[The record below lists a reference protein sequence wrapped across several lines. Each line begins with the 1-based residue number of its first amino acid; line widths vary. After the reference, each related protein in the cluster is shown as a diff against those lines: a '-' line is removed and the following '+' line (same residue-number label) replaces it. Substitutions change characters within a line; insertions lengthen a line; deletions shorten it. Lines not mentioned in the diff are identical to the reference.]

1 MGSGGMTGVC
11 GPSASDGGTG
21 CEGIEGGVTVQAAE
35 AVLSGCTGAGCH
47 AAPVLASLVG
57 APVGD
62 CNDGRDFVKP
72 GNAAQSYL
80 LDKIEGHDCC
90 FGPRMPPNGPYLSD
104 ADALTVR
111 RWICEG
117 APTQ

>member
-1 MGSGGMTGVC
+1 MGSGGTTGGC
-11 GPSASDGGTG
+11 GPSANDGGTG
-21 CEGIEGGVTVQAAE
+21 SDGIEGGVTLKAAQAI
-35 AVLSGCTGAGCH
+35 VGGCTGEGCH
-47 AAPVLASLVG
+47 QPPDLASLVG
-57 APVGD
+57 KTVTD
-62 CNDGRDFVKP
+62 CSDGRDYVMP

-90 FGPRMPPNGPYLSD
+90 VGGRMPPNGPYLSD
-104 ADALTVR
+104 ADVLTIR